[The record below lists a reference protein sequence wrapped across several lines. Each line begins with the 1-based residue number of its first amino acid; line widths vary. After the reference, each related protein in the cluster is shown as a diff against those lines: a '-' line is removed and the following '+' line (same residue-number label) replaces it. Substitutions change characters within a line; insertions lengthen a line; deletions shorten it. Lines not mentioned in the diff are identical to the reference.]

1 MSNRQTQQDAGT
13 AGAGVFILDDDP
25 QIRQRFVQQIDA
37 SDGFFVTA
45 AVASLHDA
53 LTRAEAARQAKIA
66 LVDLRLPDGNGA
78 DFIQT
83 VQGWEQ
89 RPICA
94 VISALGDEQ
103 SVLAAIRAGARGYL
117 LKDVRNADLAPALRA
132 LLRGESPISPA
143 IARHVLRQY
152 QDPAGSGSVESLT
165 RRETDVLGLVAKGY
179 STREVAESLQLAE
192 STITSHIKSIYRKL
206 DVHSRSQ
213 AVHEAAQLGLVR
225 LGR

>member
-152 QDPAGSGSVESLT
+152 QDLC
-165 RRETDVLGLVAKGY
+165 L
-179 STREVAESLQLAE
+179 
-192 STITSHIKSIYRKL
+192 IHI
-206 DVHSRSQ
+206 
-213 AVHEAAQLGLVR
+213 
-225 LGR
+225 

>member
-1 MSNRQTQQDAGT
+1 MSNRQTQQGAGT
-13 AGAGVFILDDDP
+13 ADVGVFILDDDP
-25 QIRQRFVQQIDA
+25 RIRQRFVHQIDA
-37 SDGFFVTA
+37 SEGFYVTA
-45 AVASLHDA
+45 AVATLHDA
-53 LTRAEAARQAKIA
+53 LTRTEAARQSQIA

-78 DFIQT
+78 DFIRT

-89 RPICA
+89 RPICV
-94 VISALGDEQ
+94 VISALGDEH
-103 SVLAAIRAGARGYL
+103 SVLSAIRAGARGYL
-117 LKDVRNADLAPALRA
+117 LKDMRNADLAPALHA

-152 QDPAGSGSVESLT
+152 QDPARNDSGESLT